1 MLALLAAVGALI
13 VALLLWRSFAGQR
26 IGVPSTPRRAPIAP
40 DDDPDF
46 LRQLAEQQRKRRD
59 EDG

>member
-1 MLALLAAVGALI
+1 MLALLAAVGALV

-26 IGVPSTPRRAPIAP
+26 VGVASPPRRAPIAP

-46 LRQLAEQQRKRRD
+46 LRQLSEQQRKRRD
-59 EDG
+59 EEG

>member
-1 MLALLAAVGALI
+1 MEQLFELRTL
-13 VALLLWRSFAGQR
+13 AGQR
-26 IGVPSTPRRAPIAP
+26 VGVTSSPRRAPIAP

-46 LRQLAEQQRKRRD
+46 LRQLSEQQRKRRD